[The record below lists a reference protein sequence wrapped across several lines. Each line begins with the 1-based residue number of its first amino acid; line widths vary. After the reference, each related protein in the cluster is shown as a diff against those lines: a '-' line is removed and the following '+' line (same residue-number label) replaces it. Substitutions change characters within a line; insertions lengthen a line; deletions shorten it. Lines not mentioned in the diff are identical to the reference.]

1 MRRSTSLRKRADAT
15 RGTRPPEAHQRRLRS
30 ETAMLFNS
38 AQFIFVFLPIVLS
51 VFFLLGRLR
60 EQMLAVMWLVIA
72 SLVFYSLDDPYRLL
86 PLILAS
92 IAFNFFIGRMLL
104 RSQNRVLLAIGVG
117 GDLLLLG
124 YFKYAGFLVETL
136 NGVTGV
142 ALQNPNVALPIG
154 ISFFT
159 FTQIA
164 FLVDAYR
171 GEAREYEPF
180 HYTLFVSFFP
190 HLIAGPIYHHKEIM
204 PQFHLR
210 ENFHFDI
217 SNFGFGL
224 TWFALGLAKKML
236 FADVVAQYA
245 TPIFNAAAAG
255 HPLGLVDSWIGACGF
270 GLQLYYDFS
279 GYTDMA
285 IGLALMIGVRL
296 PLNFNSPYK
305 AISLIDFWRRWHM
318 TLSRFL
324 RDYLYIPLGGNRK
337 GPRRRYIN
345 LLVTMLL
352 GGLWHGAAWTF
363 VIWGAIHGFGLVV
376 NHAWNKVA
384 EPYRLK
390 LPNPVAWALTL
401 AFVMV
406 AWVPFRADGLSATFT
421 IWKGMFGFHGL
432 VPESVIAAQVTTAIA
447 CIAGLLA
454 VALFAP
460 NTQQLLSYPRVI
472 IAAFRQPIRFF
483 PSPTWA
489 MAAGIAFGIAVSF
502 IITQRPTEFLYFR
515 F

>member
-1 MRRSTSLRKRADAT
+1 
-15 RGTRPPEAHQRRLRS
+15 
-30 ETAMLFNS
+30 MLFNS

-72 SLVFYSLDDPYRLL
+72 SLVFYSSDDPYRLL
-86 PLILAS
+86 PLILSS

-104 RSQNRVLLAIGVG
+104 RGQNRVLLAIGVG
-117 GDLLLLG
+117 GDLLPLG

-136 NGVTGV
+136 NAVTGI
-142 ALQNPNVALPIG
+142 ALQHPNIDLPIG

-204 PQFHLR
+204 PQFQLQETFR
-210 ENFHFDI
+210 FHI
-217 SNFGFGL
+217 SNFAFGL

-255 HPLGLVDSWIGACGF
+255 QAVGLVDSWIGVCGF
-270 GLQLYYDFS
+270 ALQLYYDFS

-296 PLNFNSPYK
+296 PLNFDSPYK
-305 AISLIDFWRRWHM
+305 ALSLIDFWRRWHM

-337 GPRRRYIN
+337 GPRRRYVN
-345 LLVTMLL
+345 LMVTMLL
-352 GGLWHGAAWTF
+352 GGLWHGAAWNF
-363 VIWGAIHGFGLVV
+363 VVWGALHGFGLAV
-376 NHAWNKVA
+376 NHAWRNVA
-384 EPYRLK
+384 MRRRLTI
-390 LPNPVAWALTL
+390 PTPAAWALT
-401 AFVMV
+401 FVFV
-406 AWVPFRADGLSATFT
+406 VLAWVPFRAENLSTTLTLWRSMA
-421 IWKGMFGFHGL
+421 GMNGFL
-432 VPESVIAAQVTTAIA
+432 AEQS
-447 CIAGLLA
+447 LLA
-454 VALFAP
+454 GKL
-460 NTQQLLSYPRVI
+460 I
-472 IAAFRQPIRFF
+472 
-483 PSPTWA
+483 
-489 MAAGIAFGIAVSF
+489 G
-502 IITQRPTEFLYFR
+502 
-515 F
+515 